1 MSFPHWTLNPPA
13 NIRKTNQASERVRER
28 EKKKKGIDPLN
39 CFNVSFNCNFVSLV
53 IYLKLD

>member
-13 NIRKTNQASERVRER
+13 NIRKTNQASERER
-28 EKKKKGIDPLN
+28 KKKGIDPLN

-53 IYLKLD
+53 KYLKLD